1 MLNQRITERLLIDSA
16 TSLSATTATV
26 SLASSPLQTDA
37 TSTSVLTQH
46 SSSTQPRVRTTE
58 RDLRR
63 LDSDPSTETPPGGTT
78 PPGAAPPENPPQNNP
93 APIVEPVPDTP
104 APEVPGTVP
113 PGDNTLETA
122 NLAGVLS
129 SKLSFTDSVD
139 SSDPVDYYRFEM
151 ATSDV
156 VSVFLNGLSAGY
168 TIELLDS
175 SGAALQSATNSGT
188 TWTPTDSGTPGGSL
202 TTVLEAGTYYVR
214 VTPAD
219 LTGNPLYALAGSYTV
234 NLQPHN
240 APNTVT
246 VAASNSALA
255 DTADYVATG
264 VSDQDIIEQAIAA
277 IAAQGGGTVL
287 LLEGTYNISDN
298 LEILYDNITLSGVG
312 WGSHL
317 RLVDGAQLEDAGL
330 LRSAYH
336 TVEENIADPYFSN
349 QHFLHLSL
357 DGNKSGGTSYTNSY
371 ANFGTYVD
379 SSFQDIRAHDF
390 PHYGFD
396 PHENSDAGQPT
407 LRLTMIGNLADH
419 NDVDGLT
426 IDNCID
432 SVFINNILDSNGRH
446 GINIVT
452 AAENNIVQNNWA
464 TNNGGNGIVIQPGT
478 ETERTS
484 DSNQL
489 IGNIVQFNQLSG
501 ILVQLADSTIVTGNT
516 VTNNAQHGIRL
527 RGATSST
534 ISDNILDDNAQA
546 AVNQYYGVYVDDY
559 VNTSTGE
566 FAASTNN
573 LIQNNSIQSATTSYR
588 NGIRERSVETD
599 FNTYA
604 GNVIAGTIREAIF
617 LLGPNSQQI
626 S

>member
-1 MLNQRITERLLIDSA
+1 MLNQRITERLLIELGSSLPSSTSA
-16 TSLSATTATV
+16 
-26 SLASSPLQTDA
+26 ASTPPSPLQPDV
-37 TSTSVLTQH
+37 TSTSVLTQR
-46 SSSTQPRVRTTE
+46 SSSSQSRIVITTE
-58 RDLRR
+58 RGVRQSPS
-63 LDSDPSTETPPGGTT
+63 SDIPTGDTT
-78 PPGAAPPENPPQNNP
+78 PPGTNPPTTPPPVDP
-93 APIVEPVPDTP
+93 APVVEPVVDP
-104 APEVPGTVP
+104 VPNNPGVVVP
-113 PGDNTLETA
+113 VGDNTLETA
-122 NLAGVLS
+122 NAAGVIT

-139 SSDPVDYYRFEM
+139 SADPVDYYQFEL
-151 ATSDV
+151 ATSDAI
-156 VSVFLNGLSAGY
+156 SVFLNGLSAGY
-168 TIELLDS
+168 TIELLNS
-175 SGAALQSATNSGT
+175 SGATLQSATNSGT
-188 TWTPTDSGTPGGSL
+188 TWTSTDSGTPGGSL
-202 TTVLEAGTYYVR
+202 TTVLEAGIYYVR
-214 VTPAD
+214 VTPAE
-219 LTGNPLYALAGSYTV
+219 LTGNPLYALPGSYTV
-234 NLQPHN
+234 NLQLHN

-246 VAASNSALA
+246 IAASDSANA
-255 DTADYVATG
+255 SIADYVATG

-298 LEILYDNITLSGVG
+298 VEILFDNITLSGVG
-312 WGSHL
+312 WGSRL

-336 TVEENIADPYFSN
+336 TVEENLADPFFTN

-357 DGNKSGGTSYTNSY
+357 DGNKSGGSSYTNSY

-379 SSFQDIRAHDF
+379 SSFQDVRAHDF

-407 LRLTMIGNLADH
+407 IRLTMIGNLADH

-426 IDNCID
+426 IDNCLD
-432 SVFINNILDSNGRH
+432 SIFINNILDSNGRH

-452 AAENNIVQNNWA
+452 DADNNLVQNNWA

-478 ETERTS
+478 ETARTA
-484 DSNQL
+484 DFNQL
-489 IGNIVQFNQLSG
+489 IGNVIQFNQLSG
-501 ILVQLADSTIVTGNT
+501 ILVQLAEGTIVTGNI

-527 RGATSST
+527 RGATFST
-534 ISDNILDDNAQA
+534 ISDNNLDDNAQA
-546 AVNQYYGVYVDDY
+546 EPNRYYGVYVDDY
-559 VNTSTGE
+559 VNATTGQ

-573 LIQNNSIQSATTSYR
+573 LIQNNVIRSSTTSYR
-588 NGIRERSVETD
+588 NGIRERSAETD

-626 S
+626 G